1 MTPPTSLA
9 SLLGPLTAM
18 FVDGP
23 AHGATMPLEVESTGF
38 PPVHLSLPGPAS
50 GIEHVYVADARDPG
64 PLIRYRYRG
73 PIAAATS

>member
-1 MTPPTSLA
+1 MTPLDLHLA
-9 SLLGPLTAM
+9 SVLGSLTAM

-23 AHGATMPLEVESTGF
+23 ARDATMPLELESTGF
-38 PPVHLSLPGPAS
+38 PPVHLTLPGSEA

-73 PIAAATS
+73 PITSR